1 MSETSPLQRFLAE
14 LKRRRVF
21 RVAAA
26 YGAVGFVILQVA
38 ELIADGLLL
47 PATVRTTITI
57 VVLLGFPVALVLA
70 WVLERGPG
78 GDLQRTADAAP
89 SEIERIVSEPWTRR
103 WPAGLLALVGTV
115 LLLTGGWFGFDRIRG
130 DSEGDRAVET
140 TTRGGAPG
148 KETGVAPGAIGGTG
162 VVILPFAVQGSP
174 DVAYLGEGLVSL
186 LGTKLDGAGDLQTVD
201 SRAVMHAVERQG
213 LEPGDA
219 VSGSRAAAEFGSRY
233 YIVGNIVEAGGRM
246 QLAAALYDAEG
257 GGAPIGEAS
266 VEGTEDE
273 MFEMVDGLAAEL
285 LSGLSGGA
293 AARVRR
299 IAAVTTASL
308 PALRA
313 FFEGEEQFRRGQ
325 FASAVASFQRA
336 VEEDSTFALAY
347 YRLSIVAEWAL
358 LGEVS
363 DASALEAIRW
373 ADRLAPRDRRMLDA
387 YLTRR
392 RGDNL
397 AAARA
402 YRSIL
407 GSYPDE
413 MEAWLDLSEV
423 LFHANP
429 LYGLS
434 FTDSR
439 ATLDRVLEFDPNHA
453 TALIHLARLAA
464 FQGDLPRLDS
474 LAERF
479 IALDPDPGRT
489 VEIEALRA
497 SRIGDTVAWADVVQR
512 LSSTNDV
519 GLVLAGWSIGTYAR
533 NLDAAI
539 EVASALT
546 APDRSLEARQQGLI
560 WLAYFELA
568 RGKWEAAKEE
578 LEELARFAPG
588 TALEYEA
595 MLATMPFAPV
605 SDTQLADILNRL
617 ERLDP
622 ESIPPSSNPSVAF
635 SSHDGLHPFIR
646 AYLLGLLEARLGRED
661 DALRYAD
668 AAGAIQLEST
678 SGSLA
683 DDLSHSVRAAV
694 HYQAGRLEQA
704 LAELEAPHYDAWYGQ
719 TMVSP
724 LFARVAERFLRAEI
738 LFDLERYDEA
748 EDWYTTIGEICPSG
762 LPYRTVALLRLA
774 SIAEERGDAAIAADY
789 QSQFDALW
797 AEADPDLLAR
807 VSE

>member
-1 MSETSPLQRFLAE
+1 MSGTSAYQRFFAE

-21 RVAAA
+21 RAAA
-26 YGAVGFVILQVA
+26 TYGAVGFVILQVA
-38 ELIADGLLL
+38 ELIGDGLQL
-47 PATVRTTITI
+47 PPEVRTTITI
-57 VVLLGFPVALVLA
+57 VVLLGFPITLVLA
-70 WVLERGPG
+70 WVLERGPK
-78 GDLQRTADAAP
+78 GDLQRTSDAETG
-89 SEIERIVSEPWTRR
+89 EIEQIVSEPRSTR
-103 WPAGLLALVGTV
+103 WIAGLLALAGT
-115 LLLTGGWFGFDRIRG
+115 LLLVAGGWFAFDRIRG
-130 DSEGDRAVET
+130 DSGRAGGDAET
-140 TTRGGAPG
+140 VQADD
-148 KETGVAPGAIGGTG
+148 AASQPGAVPGATSGTG

-174 DVAYLGEGLVSL
+174 DVAYLGGALVSL

-201 SRAVMHAVERQG
+201 ARAVMNSVERHA

-219 VSGSRAAAEFGSRY
+219 VSGARAAAEFGSRY

-246 QLAAALYDAEG
+246 QLAAALYDTTG
-257 GGAPIGEAS
+257 DGAPIGEAT

-299 IAAVTTASL
+299 IAAVTTESL

-313 FFEGEEQFRRGQ
+313 FFEGEEQFRHGQ

-336 VEEDSTFALAY
+336 VEEDSTFALAH

-358 LGEVS
+358 LGEIS
-363 DASALEAIRW
+363 DASALDAIRW
-373 ADRLAPRDRRMLDA
+373 ADRLTPRDRRMLDA

-397 AAARA
+397 AAAQA

-429 LYGLS
+429 LYGYS
-434 FTDSR
+434 FTESR
-439 ATLDRVLEFDPNHA
+439 ATLDRVLEFDPNHS

-464 FQGDLPRLDS
+464 FQGEIPRLDS

-497 SRIGDTVAWADVVQR
+497 SGSGDPEAMTEVERR
-512 LSSTNDV
+512 LPATNDV
-519 GLVLAGWSIGTYAR
+519 GLALAVWSVGTYAR

-539 EVASALT
+539 AVASALT
-546 APDRSLEARQQGLI
+546 AADRSLEARQQGLI

-568 RGKWEAAKEE
+568 RGKWVSANQKLA
-578 LEELARFAPG
+578 ELASFAPG

-595 MLATMPFAPV
+595 ILATMPFAPV
-605 SDTQLADILNRL
+605 TDAELADIANRL
-617 ERLDP
+617 EGLDP
-622 ESIPPSSNPSVAF
+622 GSIPLSGNPSVIF
-635 SSHDGLHPFIR
+635 SSHDDLHPFIR
-646 AYLLGLLEARLGRED
+646 EYQLGLLKARLGQEAA
-661 DALRYAD
+661 ALRHAD
-668 AAGAIQLEST
+668 AVGATRLEST

-683 DDLSHSVRAAV
+683 NDLSHSVRAAV
-694 HYQAGRLEQA
+694 HYAAGRLDST
-704 LAELEAPHYDAWYGQ
+704 LAELESPHYDAWYGQ

-724 LFARVAERFLRAEI
+724 LFARVAERFLRAEV
-738 LFDLERYDEA
+738 LYELGRLEEA
-748 EDWYTTIGEICPSG
+748 EGWYATIGEISPSG
-762 LPYRTVALLRLA
+762 LPYRSVALLRLA
-774 SIAEERGDAAIAADY
+774 SIADERGDTASAAAFRA
-789 QSQFDALW
+789 QFDAHW
-797 AEADPDLLAR
+797 ADADPQLLAQ
-807 VSE
+807 VGE